1 MSSGKHQQQFGSGDK
16 SLGAKVVWQWIIG
29 ASLSE
34 LQGSDVYYDFVEA
47 CVWSVYAAPLITH
60 MRQPY
65 NLAQVCTEYVQSK
78 WCGAAS
84 SKVSSPT
91 LAQDEK

>member
-1 MSSGKHQQQFGSGDK
+1 MHF
-16 SLGAKVVWQWIIG
+16 KVAVRDLCG

-34 LQGSDVYYDFVEA
+34 PQGSDVYCDFGVR
-47 CVWSVYAAPLITH
+47 WSVYEEPLISR

-65 NLAQVCTEYVQSK
+65 NLAQVLTEYVRSK

-84 SKVSSPT
+84 SKVSFSPT
-91 LAQDEK
+91 LAQDAK

>member
-1 MSSGKHQQQFGSGDK
+1 MR
-16 SLGAKVVWQWIIG
+16 
-29 ASLSE
+29 
-34 LQGSDVYYDFVEA
+34 
-47 CVWSVYAAPLITH
+47 

-65 NLAQVCTEYVQSK
+65 NIAQVLTEYVRSK

-91 LAQDEK
+91 LAQDEN